1 MGKRGSRGEATVE
14 LLLCITFGVKGSDTG
29 SGFRLRDN
37 EKKKKRTLKY
47 SRPSLQQFRKVS
59 VISFD
64 SLSIETRE
72 THLTCHKKKQNS
84 NV

>member
-37 EKKKKRTLKY
+37 EKKADTEIFPPLPSAVLQSFGHFIRFTLHRDKKDT
-47 SRPSLQQFRKVS
+47 
-59 VISFD
+59 FD
-64 SLSIETRE
+64 MS
-72 THLTCHKKKQNS
+72 
-84 NV
+84 